1 MNKRY
6 AILVAHLLTLSQD
19 VIDQAIPTGN
29 WIDSLE
35 FERALQQFLN
45 ALEIA
50 EYTKIPHLIG
60 MSHMNIGIWKDFIF
74 QPNSIGSNGV
84 K

>member
-1 MNKRY
+1 CQF
-6 AILVAHLLTLSQD
+6 IVA
-19 VIDQAIPTGN
+19 GN
-29 WIDSLE
+29 LIDSLE

-60 MSHMNIGIWKDFIF
+60 MSYMNIGICYEELKDYNNAAIHLGWLINILKNLNLVF
-74 QPNSIGSNGV
+74 
-84 K
+84 